1 MGGPASQQLACRA
14 ALGAVACSLLA
25 GCQGRLSALDPA
37 GPEARATAMVWH
49 IMAWASL
56 CILAVMIVLATAAC
70 LRRPRDGPKPFARW
84 FLVGGG
90 LVFPGV
96 VLSALLAWGLGA
108 SDLRAPLARSGVY
121 RVEVIAHQWWWE
133 VRHLDAPGGPRHA
146 VNQIHVPA
154 GVPVHV
160 SVTAADVI
168 HGFWI
173 PRLGGKIDAIPGRVN
188 TIRLQA
194 DQPGVYDGVC
204 AEFCGLQHASMF
216 VQLTAHAD
224 ADLPGALQR
233 LSNTRVTP

>member
-1 MGGPASQQLACRA
+1 M
-14 ALGAVACSLLA
+14 LLA

-37 GPEARATAMVWH
+37 GPEARATALVWNV
-49 IMAWASL
+49 MAWASL
-56 CILAVMIVLATAAC
+56 VIVALMIMLTVAAC
-70 LRRPRDGPKPFARW
+70 LRRPRDGRPAAARW

-90 LVFPGV
+90 LLFPGA
-96 VLSALLAWGLGA
+96 VLTALLAYGLHA
-108 SDLRAPLARSGVY
+108 SDLRAPLARSGIY
-121 RVEVIAHQWWWE
+121 RVEVTAHQWWWE

-146 VNQIHVPA
+146 VNRIYVPA

-194 DQPGVYDGVC
+194 DAPGVYDGVC
-204 AEFCGLQHASMF
+204 AEFCGAQHASMLL
-216 VQLTAHAD
+216 QLVAHAD
-224 ADLPGALQR
+224 QDLPAALQR
-233 LSNTRVTP
+233 LSATRVTP